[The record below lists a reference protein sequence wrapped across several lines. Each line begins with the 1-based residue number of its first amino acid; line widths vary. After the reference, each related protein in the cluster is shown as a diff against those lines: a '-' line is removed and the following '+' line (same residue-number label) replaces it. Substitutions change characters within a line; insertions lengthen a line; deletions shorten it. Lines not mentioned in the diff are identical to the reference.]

1 MLETR
6 DYNAVLC
13 WTFLAKAESN
23 GQVIGQKSNVETN
36 DKLEPYMSGM
46 ISWSK
51 AFHIKVIQVKEFPI
65 LFIY

>member
-46 ISWSK
+46 IS
-51 AFHIKVIQVKEFPI
+51 
-65 LFIY
+65 